1 MRRSLREVTAQYLI
15 LASAH
20 GRFPLRLVW
29 PADPVTKR
37 IFMNC
42 FRFAPI
48 LILLGGTALAQT
60 TSPTNAQKPAPPQAI
75 RSFDLSTIDK
85 SADPCADFYQ
95 YACGNWVKNNPVPA
109 DQTDWARSFSLLQER
124 NRYLLW
130 QELDAA
136 ATNPKNALE
145 KQYGDYFAA
154 CINTG
159 LVEQKGLKPLEP
171 AFKRI
176 AALTDTHKLATLM
189 GELEAEGSAA
199 PSFNSLFD
207 FDVEQDEKDSSKQI
221 ATIGQAGLS
230 LPDRDYYLVD
240 NKHFQEIRQLYIAH
254 LTKMFTLAGDT
265 PEQAVKE
272 AAAVMEIETA
282 MARVDLRDPEKV
294 YHIYTVADFQKLT
307 PDFDYSIYFKDVK
320 VRPFETLNV
329 STPDFFKGL
338 SELIA
343 KEPID
348 VWKSYFRWH
357 TLHGAAQNLPKTF
370 FDENFAFFGKTL
382 RGQKEP
388 TPRWKQCTRMTDQAL
403 GEAVGQDWVKL
414 HFPPAAKASM
424 DQLVAALEK
433 SLGDDI
439 KTLPWMSDATK
450 KAAEEKLA
458 MIRNKIGYPEK
469 WRDYSALKV
478 ERDDLL
484 GNLHRSNVFERNWN
498 LDHLGKPVDEKEWGM
513 TPPTVN
519 AYYDP
524 SFNDINFPAGILQ
537 PPFFDFTIDPAV
549 NFGGIGVVIGHE
561 ITHGFDDEGS
571 KYDGHGN
578 LREWQTAEDR
588 KAFTERTDCVANE
601 YSGFEAAPAHDDV
614 AAQKLNGKLTLGENT
629 ADNGGLRIAYMALL
643 DTLAAQGKTIN
654 DEIDGYTEAQRYF
667 LGFAQVWCE
676 NQTEKSARQDALVD
690 PHSPGRWRVN
700 GTVQNFD
707 QFGKAFGCTKGQPM
721 YPAKSCRVW

>member
-1 MRRSLREVTAQYLI
+1 MNYLRFT
-15 LASAH
+15 
-20 GRFPLRLVW
+20 
-29 PADPVTKR
+29 
-37 IFMNC
+37 
-42 FRFAPI
+42 PI
-48 LILLGGTALAQT
+48 LILAAASAMAQAPDA
-60 TSPTNAQKPAPPQAI
+60 SKPAPTAAI
-75 RSFDLSTIDK
+75 KSFDAAAIDK
-85 SADPCADFYQ
+85 TADPCADFYQ
-95 YACGNWVKNNPVPA
+95 YACGNWVKSNPVPA
-109 DQTDWARSFSLLQER
+109 DQTRWARSFSLLGER

-136 ATNPKNALE
+136 ASHPKSSLE
-145 KQYGDYFAA
+145 KQYGDFFAA
-154 CINTG
+154 CMNTD
-159 LVEQKGLKPLEP
+159 LIEKKALQPLEP

-176 AALTDTHKLATLM
+176 AALNDAHKLGELM

-199 PSFNSLFD
+199 PLFR
-207 FDVEQDEKDSSKQI
+207 FGVEQDDKDSSKQI
-221 ATIGQAGLS
+221 AAIGQAGLS

-240 NKHFQEIRQLYIAH
+240 SKRFQEIRKLYIDH
-254 LTKMFTLAGDT
+254 VTKMFTLAGDS
-265 PEQAVKE
+265 PDQAARE

-282 MARVDLRDPEKV
+282 MAKASTSRTDLRDPEKT
-294 YHIYTVADFQKLT
+294 YHIYTAAEFQKLT
-307 PDFDYSIYFKDVK
+307 PEFDYSVYFKDVK

-329 STPDFFKGL
+329 ATPDFFKGL

-348 VWKSYFRWH
+348 AWKSYFRWH
-357 TLHGAAQNLPKTF
+357 TLHGAATNLPKAF

-382 RGQKEP
+382 AGQKEP
-388 TPRWKQCTRMTDQAL
+388 TPRWKQCTTMTDRAL
-403 GEAVGQDWVKL
+403 GEAVGQDWVKQN
-414 HFPPAAKASM
+414 FPPAAKASM

-450 KAAEEKLA
+450 KAAEEKLG

-478 ERDDLL
+478 KRDDLI
-484 GNLHRSNVFERNWN
+484 GNLDRSAVFERDWN

-519 AYYDP
+519 AYYDQ
-524 SFNDINFPAGILQ
+524 SMNDINFPAGTLQ

-561 ITHGFDDEGS
+561 MTHGFDDEGS
-571 KYDGHGN
+571 KYDGNGN

-601 YSGFEAAPAHDDV
+601 YSGFEAAAAKGETP
-614 AAQKLNGKLTLGENT
+614 AQKLNGKLTLGENT

-643 DTLAAQGKTIN
+643 DTLAAEGKSIN
-654 DEIDGYTEAQRYF
+654 DKIDGYTEAQRYF
-667 LGFAQVWCE
+667 LGFAQVWCQ
-676 NQTEKSARQDALVD
+676 NQTEQSARQATLTD

-707 QFGKAFGCTKGQPM
+707 QFGKAFGCAQGRPM
-721 YPAKSCRVW
+721 APVNSCRVW

>member
-1 MRRSLREVTAQYLI
+1 MNYLRFT
-15 LASAH
+15 
-20 GRFPLRLVW
+20 
-29 PADPVTKR
+29 
-37 IFMNC
+37 
-42 FRFAPI
+42 PI
-48 LILLGGTALAQT
+48 LILAAASAMAQAPDA
-60 TSPTNAQKPAPPQAI
+60 SKPAPTAAI
-75 RSFDLSTIDK
+75 KSFDAAAIDK
-85 SADPCADFYQ
+85 TADPCADFYQ
-95 YACGNWVKNNPVPA
+95 YACGNWVKSNPVPA
-109 DQTDWARSFSLLQER
+109 DQTRWARSFSLLGER

-136 ATNPKNALE
+136 ASHPKSSLE
-145 KQYGDYFAA
+145 KQYGDFFAA
-154 CINTG
+154 CMNTD
-159 LVEQKGLKPLEP
+159 LIEKKALQPLEP

-176 AALTDTHKLATLM
+176 AALNDAHKLGELM

-199 PSFNSLFD
+199 PLFR
-207 FDVEQDEKDSSKQI
+207 FGVEQDDKDSSKQI
-221 ATIGQAGLS
+221 AAIGQAGLS

-240 NKHFQEIRQLYIAH
+240 SKRFQEIRKLYIDH
-254 LTKMFTLAGDT
+254 VTKMFTLAGDS
-265 PEQAVKE
+265 PDQAARE

-282 MARVDLRDPEKV
+282 MAKASTSRTDLRDPEKT
-294 YHIYTVADFQKLT
+294 YHIYTAAEFQKLT
-307 PDFDYSIYFKDVK
+307 PEFDYSVYFKDVK

-329 STPDFFKGL
+329 ATPDFFKGL

-348 VWKSYFRWH
+348 AWKSYFRWH
-357 TLHGAAQNLPKTF
+357 TLHGAATNLPKAF

-382 RGQKEP
+382 AGQKEP
-388 TPRWKQCTRMTDQAL
+388 TPRWKQCTTMTDRAL
-403 GEAVGQDWVKL
+403 GEAVGQDWVKQN
-414 HFPPAAKASM
+414 FPPAAKASM

-450 KAAEEKLA
+450 KAAEEKLG

-478 ERDDLL
+478 KRDDLI
-484 GNLHRSNVFERNWN
+484 GNLDRSAVFERDWN

-513 TPPTVN
+513 TPPIVN
-519 AYYDP
+519 AYYNQ
-524 SFNDINFPAGILQ
+524 SMNDINFPAGTLQ

-561 ITHGFDDEGS
+561 MTHGFDDEGS
-571 KYDGHGN
+571 KYDGNGN

-601 YSGFEAAPAHDDV
+601 YSGFEAAAAKGETP
-614 AAQKLNGKLTLGENT
+614 AQKLNGKLTLGENT

-643 DTLAAQGKTIN
+643 DTLAAEGKSIN
-654 DEIDGYTEAQRYF
+654 DKIDGYTEAQRYF
-667 LGFAQVWCE
+667 LGFAQVWCQ
-676 NQTEKSARQDALVD
+676 NQTEQSARQAALTD

-707 QFGKAFGCTKGQPM
+707 QFGKAFDCAQGRPM
-721 YPAKSCRVW
+721 APMNSCRVW

>member
-1 MRRSLREVTAQYLI
+1 MNYLRFT
-15 LASAH
+15 
-20 GRFPLRLVW
+20 
-29 PADPVTKR
+29 
-37 IFMNC
+37 
-42 FRFAPI
+42 PI
-48 LILLGGTALAQT
+48 LILAAASAMAQAPDA
-60 TSPTNAQKPAPPQAI
+60 SKPAPTAAI
-75 RSFDLSTIDK
+75 KSFDAAAIDK
-85 SADPCADFYQ
+85 TADPCADFYQ
-95 YACGNWVKNNPVPA
+95 YACGNWVKSNPVPA
-109 DQTDWARSFSLLQER
+109 DQTRWARSFSLLGER

-136 ATNPKNALE
+136 ASHPKSSLE
-145 KQYGDYFAA
+145 KQYGDFFAA
-154 CINTG
+154 CMNTD
-159 LVEQKGLKPLEP
+159 LIEKKALQPLEP

-176 AALTDTHKLATLM
+176 AALNDAHKLGELM

-199 PSFNSLFD
+199 PLFR
-207 FDVEQDEKDSSKQI
+207 FGVEQDDKDSSKQI
-221 ATIGQAGLS
+221 AAIGQAGLS

-240 NKHFQEIRQLYIAH
+240 SKRFQEIRKLYIDH
-254 LTKMFTLAGDT
+254 VTKMFTLAGDS
-265 PEQAVKE
+265 PDQAARE

-282 MARVDLRDPEKV
+282 MAKASTSRTDLRDPEKT
-294 YHIYTVADFQKLT
+294 YHIYTAAEFQKLT
-307 PDFDYSIYFKDVK
+307 PEFDYSVYFKDVK

-329 STPDFFKGL
+329 ATPDFFKGL

-348 VWKSYFRWH
+348 AWKSYFRWH
-357 TLHGAAQNLPKTF
+357 TLHGAATNLPKAF

-382 RGQKEP
+382 AGQKEP
-388 TPRWKQCTRMTDQAL
+388 TPRWKQCTTMTDRAL
-403 GEAVGQDWVKL
+403 GEAVGQDWVKQN
-414 HFPPAAKASM
+414 FPPAAKASM

-450 KAAEEKLA
+450 KAAEEKLG

-478 ERDDLL
+478 KRDDLI
-484 GNLHRSNVFERNWN
+484 GNLDRSAVFERDWN

-519 AYYDP
+519 AYYDQ
-524 SFNDINFPAGILQ
+524 SMNDINFPAGTLQ

-561 ITHGFDDEGS
+561 MTHGFDDEGS
-571 KYDGHGN
+571 KYDGNGN

-601 YSGFEAAPAHDDV
+601 YSGFEAAAAKGETP
-614 AAQKLNGKLTLGENT
+614 AQKLNGKLTLGENT

-643 DTLAAQGKTIN
+643 DTLAAEGKSIN
-654 DEIDGYTEAQRYF
+654 DKIDGYTEAQRYF
-667 LGFAQVWCE
+667 LGFAQVWCQ
-676 NQTEKSARQDALVD
+676 NQTEQSARQATLTD

-707 QFGKAFGCTKGQPM
+707 QFGKAFGCAPGRPM
-721 YPAKSCRVW
+721 APVNSCRVW